1 MTIPSSYFPY
11 NITAGT
17 FHKRVV
23 YDIDTISEAEGNG
36 AESVTEPDTEPHD
49 EQSDI
54 RPENQLGLPE
64 NQHWGVCLSDF
75 DGSMESN
82 KQGEFLFSCKDGL
95 G

>member
-1 MTIPSSYFPY
+1 MTIPSSHFPY
-11 NITAGT
+11 NLTTGT
-17 FHKRVV
+17 FHKHIV

-49 EQSDI
+49 EQLDI
-54 RPENQLGLPE
+54 GPENQLGLPE
-64 NQHWGVCLSDF
+64 NQHWGVHLSDF